1 MEVSYFFDLRDKDS
15 ETKVALFGVFAGR
28 VVHLV
33 DVGQLLAIFEAWLEF
48 VQVLLVLLQ
57 NLTDLLHDYF

>member
-1 MEVSYFFDLRDKDS
+1 MEVSYFFDLLDKDS
-15 ETKVALFGVFAGR
+15 DTQVTLLCVFADR

-57 NLTDLLHDYF
+57 NLTDLLHDYY

>member
-15 ETKVALFGVFAGR
+15 ETQVALLGVFAGR

-57 NLTDLLHDYF
+57 NLTDLLHDYY